1 MISTV
6 EKVLFLKQ
14 LDLFSAIPGEHL
26 VRVAQIAEENEY
38 EPPEFLMREGELGD
52 SMYLIV
58 AGRVRVQ
65 KGEQTIVELGEK
77 ECVGEMAILDSEPRS
92 ATVQVIEPVTVLKIE
107 REDFYEL
114 MSERAEI
121 AHGII
126 KVLTRRLRH
135 TTQQRRDSEPG
146 RPARPGA

>member
-6 EKVLFLKQ
+6 EKVLFLKSIE
-14 LDLFSAIPGEHL
+14 LFSQIPGEDL
-26 VRVAQIAEENEY
+26 VRVAQIAEENEF
-38 EPPEFLMREGELGD
+38 EDGQPLMREGELGD

-58 AGRVRVQ
+58 AGRVAVK
-65 KGEQTIVELGEK
+65 KGAQVVVELGER

-92 ATVQVIEPVTVLKIE
+92 ASVEAAGSVLALKIE

-114 MSERAEI
+114 MNERPEI
-121 AHGII
+121 AQGVI

-135 TTQQRRDSEPG
+135 TTAKK
-146 RPARPGA
+146 PAPAPSDA